1 MLGDRTQTENA
12 GTHVNGNVYS
22 YNEVP
27 KEQCWIYANTGICAF
42 VMEISLQYWW
52 TGAVVDTIAA
62 RFGRGHF
69 YLMERA
75 LSGPGLTGFVTA
87 AHTGLPVEAEIVVQQ
102 VHDPDIGPRLTDP
115 YHGRYWRLLT
125 SGSYTVTASAE
136 DFITQTRT
144 IYVSATG
151 WTQLDFQLQPE
162 PAAVGELPA
171 QPEER
176 RLWFDSPMRSDRR
189 VRFHLATT
197 SAVSLDLLEVTG
209 RLAAPL
215 FAGRMPAGDHA
226 ILLERGLPAGTYI
239 VRLRAEDQQFTRKL
253 LVVE

>member
-1 MLGDRTQTENA
+1 MPTSSGRSARCSATARRRRTP

-102 VHDPDIGPRLTDP
+102 VHDPR
-115 YHGRYWRLLT
+115 HR
-125 SGSYTVTASAE
+125 AA
-136 DFITQTRT
+136 
-144 IYVSATG
+144 
-151 WTQLDFQLQPE
+151 PE
-162 PAAVGELPA
+162 PTP
-171 QPEER
+171 
-176 RLWFDSPMRSDRR
+176 
-189 VRFHLATT
+189 TT
-197 SAVSLDLLEVTG
+197 V
-209 RLAAPL
+209 
-215 FAGRMPAGDHA
+215 A
-226 ILLERGLPAGTYI
+226 IG
-239 VRLRAEDQQFTRKL
+239 VC
-253 LVVE
+253 

>member
-1 MLGDRTQTENA
+1 
-12 GTHVNGNVYS
+12 
-22 YNEVP
+22 
-27 KEQCWIYANTGICAF
+27 
-42 VMEISLQYWW
+42 
-52 TGAVVDTIAA
+52 
-62 RFGRGHF
+62 
-69 YLMERA
+69 
-75 LSGPGLTGFVTA
+75 
-87 AHTGLPVEAEIVVQQ
+87 
-102 VHDPDIGPRLTDP
+102 
-115 YHGRYWRLLT
+115 
-125 SGSYTVTASAE
+125 VTASAE

-239 VRLRAEDQQFTRKL
+239 VRLRAKTSSSRASSGGRVAAARGGPCGASSAWTRATRL
-253 LVVE
+253 PTRGMASSSLR